1 MREVN
6 INGKTIK
13 LETGMAPKEPAF
25 RGRPKSDLR
34 LLLEEMRPGE
44 SAFLPIT
51 AERVQAANL
60 TTLSRSIG
68 RNFCYRSESNGV
80 RIYCAEPAG
89 LTMAKSKASMVA
101 RIRQQVSGAA
111 SQ

>member
-1 MREVN
+1 MREVK

-13 LETGMAPKEPAF
+13 LESGLVPAEPAF

-44 SAFLPIT
+44 SAFLQIP

-60 TTLSRSIG
+60 TTLSRNIG
-68 RNFCYRSESNGV
+68 RSFRYRSESNGV
-80 RIYCAEPAG
+80 RIYCAEPAE
-89 LTMAKSKASMVA
+89 AVSRKPKSSVVA
-101 RIRQQVSGAA
+101 RIRQQVNGAGR
-111 SQ
+111 

>member
-13 LETGMAPKEPAF
+13 LETGIAPKEEGF
-25 RGRPKSDLR
+25 RGRKKSDLR

-44 SAFLPIT
+44 SAFLQIP

-60 TTLSRSIG
+60 TNMSRNVG
-68 RNFCYRSESNGV
+68 RSFRYRSENNGV
-80 RIYCAEPAG
+80 RIYCVEPAE
-89 LTMAKSKASMVA
+89 AVSRKPKSSVVA
-101 RIRQQVSGAA
+101 RIRQQVNGANW
-111 SQ
+111 